1 MSEFRVHCSDTQ
13 EREKAEGGDPRGG
26 TELGRNGKLKYASQP
41 GSFFPIP
48 SLAPLACFCTTT
60 VMFLILWSSKS
71 EYSELEEWR
80 KRSFI
85 RVEVW
90 VSMEVLNLAGFFAR
104 SVRENG
110 EFVALAKK
118 VYGE

>member
-13 EREKAEGGDPRGG
+13 EREKAEGG
-26 TELGRNGKLKYASQP
+26 THEEELGRNGKLKYASQP

-90 VSMEVLNLAGFFAR
+90 VSMEVLNLARFFAR

-110 EFVALAKK
+110 EFVAVAKK